1 MCVCVWAH
9 VLLLG
14 TIRSHPPEHVI
25 ACWLIG
31 THTLLSGNAG
41 RLMRMLFYWLIHWNI
56 QHVITL
62 KTCFSERGRQAA
74 LNKCLICDWGCVIC
88 LMLAGRRQSEWESHS
103 ETAKE
108 KQKGSKS
115 INELD
120 IHILPLP
127 QPCSSMDV
135 ISAVYPGLWRLPDN
149 GWVICSCSF
158 LDHLRATIIVLSV

>member
-1 MCVCVWAH
+1 MCVCVFVWAH

-14 TIRSHPPEHVI
+14 TIRSHPPDHVI

-62 KTCFSERGRQAA
+62 KTCFSEWGRQAA

-88 LMLAGRRQSEWESHS
+88 VMLVGRRQSEWESHS
-103 ETAKE
+103 ETAEE

-127 QPCSSMDV
+127 QPCSFYGCYQCCLPW
-135 ISAVYPGLWRLPDN
+135 AVKTAW
-149 GWVICSCSF
+149 
-158 LDHLRATIIVLSV
+158 